1 MSKTGR
7 KRRRSQKI
15 LRKKKSGESERMR
28 SRGKKE
34 SGKAEKRFVK
44 KVVLNVSGF

>member
-7 KRRRSQKI
+7 KRRMSQKV
-15 LRKKKSGESERMR
+15 LRKKKRGERMR